1 MPHQLLYGS
10 VAVHTFP
17 HPSDFDILRKS
28 HANNASKGMTG
39 FLIRTPVHFL
49 QLLEGRKEDI
59 DATMARIQSDDRHLS
74 MRIFYRG
81 EAAERTFQTW
91 EMGFAG
97 LDDDRLDEAM
107 RTAPENDAESAFA
120 LVALMKELSKER
132 HQSHARWEK
141 AG

>member
-28 HANNASKGMTG
+28 HANNAAMGMTG

-49 QLLEGRKEDI
+49 QLLEGKKEDI
-59 DATMARIQSDDRHLS
+59 DAAMERIASDDRHLS
-74 MRIFYRG
+74 VRIFYRG
-81 EAAERTFQTW
+81 EAGERSFQNW

-97 LDDDRLDEAM
+97 LDDSRLDEAM
-107 RTAPENDAESAFA
+107 RNAPENDAESAFA
-120 LVALMKELSKER
+120 LIALMKELSKER
-132 HQSHARWEK
+132 QNCHARWDK
-141 AG
+141 AS

>member
-28 HANNASKGMTG
+28 HANNAASGMTG

-49 QLLEGRKEDI
+49 QLLEGRKDAI
-59 DATMARIQSDDRHLS
+59 DAAMMRIRNDDRHLGL
-74 MRIFYRG
+74 RIFYRG
-81 EAAERTFQTW
+81 EAAKPSFDAW

-120 LVALMKELSKER
+120 LIALMKELSKER
-132 HQSHARWEK
+132 HQSRARWVE

>member
-28 HANNASKGMTG
+28 HANNAAVGMTG

-49 QLLEGRKEDI
+49 QLLEGKKEDI
-59 DATMARIQSDDRHLS
+59 DAAMARITTDDRHLS
-74 MRIFYRG
+74 VRIFYRG
-81 EAAERTFQTW
+81 EAEEPSFKSW

-107 RTAPENDAESAFA
+107 RNAPENDAESAFA
-120 LVALMKELSKER
+120 LIALMKELSKER
-132 HQSHARWEK
+132 HQSHARWDK

>member
-28 HANNASKGMTG
+28 HANNAAAGMTG
-39 FLIRTPVHFL
+39 FLMRTPVHFL
-49 QLLEGRKEDI
+49 QLLEGDKEKI
-59 DATMARIQSDDRHLS
+59 DAAMARIQSDDRHLS
-74 MRIFYRG
+74 LRIFYRG
-81 EAAERTFQTW
+81 DAEERAFQSW

-120 LVALMKELSKER
+120 LIALMKELSKER
-132 HQSHARWEK
+132 HNSHARWAV